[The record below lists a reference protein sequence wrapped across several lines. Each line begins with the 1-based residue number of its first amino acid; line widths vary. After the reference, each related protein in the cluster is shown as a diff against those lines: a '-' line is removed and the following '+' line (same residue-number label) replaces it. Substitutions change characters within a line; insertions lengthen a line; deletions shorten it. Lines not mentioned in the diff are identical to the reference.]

1 MISLMIVG
9 GPVQELVNVG
19 IMFVLITVFRVILS
33 YLTIICAEC
42 LSPKA
47 LTSAQRKR
55 VASDLWY
62 ATYYV
67 IAAFTGTYLLFAR
80 LGWSDQSRVC
90 SWEDAEAVLSTDKLL
105 YAYHCM
111 QVAFY
116 VNYVFAMFSGIDPP
130 HKDYSYVVHHI
141 ITLVLIVFSRNAGY
155 MRIQL
160 GVLVVHDIADPF
172 LHVAKLIKFLR
183 PAARKV
189 YQPIFVAFALVFF
202 ATRLYVFPMFLIDN
216 CRLTW
221 NRMHPDD
228 WAYIASPVASPD
240 IIPPAPF
247 SITSSHITVCWF
259 RFSFYG
265 MGVMLLYSLLA
276 LHAFWGLK
284 IIQAIFKQVDKTM
297 DGNPKQQQ
305 QLSND
310 QKSKTE

>member
-1 MISLMIVG
+1 MISSPMIVG
-9 GPVQELVNVG
+9 GPLQELVNVM
-19 IMFVLITVFRVILS
+19 IMFVVITVCRVILS
-33 YLTIICAEC
+33 FSTITCAEC
-42 LSPKA
+42 FSRKA
-47 LTSAQRKR
+47 LTTQERKR

-67 IAAFTGTYLLFAR
+67 IAACTGAYLLFVR
-80 LGWSDQSRVC
+80 LGWDDQSRIC
-90 SWEDAEAVLSTDKLL
+90 SWEDAEAVLSADKIL

-116 VNYVFAMFSGIDPP
+116 VNYVFAMLGGIDPP

-141 ITLVLIVFSRNAGY
+141 ITLVLIVFSRNAGF

-160 GVLVVHDIADPF
+160 GVLVVHDIADPL

-221 NRMHPDD
+221 KRAYPDD
-228 WAYIASPVASPD
+228 WAFVSTTGA
-240 IIPPAPF
+240 PAFAHTP
-247 SITSSHITVCWF
+247 SHVTVCWF

-265 MGVMLLYSLLA
+265 MGVVLLYSLLA

-284 IIQAIFKQVDKTM
+284 IIQAVFKQVDKTM
-297 DGNPKQQQ
+297 DQ
-305 QLSND
+305 

>member
-1 MISLMIVG
+1 MTWWSLMIVG
-9 GPVQELVNVG
+9 GPLQELVNVMV
-19 IMFVLITVFRVILS
+19 MFVVITVCRVILS
-33 YLTIICAEC
+33 YSTIVCAEC

-47 LTSAQRKR
+47 LTAVQRKR

-67 IAAFTGTYLLFAR
+67 IAAFTGACLLFVR
-80 LGWSDQSRVC
+80 LGWNDQSRIC
-90 SWEDAEAVLSTDKLL
+90 SWEDAAAVLSADKLL

-116 VNYVFAMFSGIDPP
+116 VNYVFAMLTGIDPP
-130 HKDYSYVVHHI
+130 HKDYSYAVHHI

-189 YQPIFVAFALVFF
+189 YQPIFVMFALVFF

-216 CRLTW
+216 CRLSW

-228 WAYIASPVASPD
+228 WAFLSATGA
-240 IIPPAPF
+240 PAF
-247 SITSSHITVCWF
+247 SHTPSHVTVCWF

-265 MGVMLLYSLLA
+265 MGVVLLYSLLA

-284 IIQAIFKQVDKTM
+284 IIQAVFKQVDKTM
-297 DGNPKQQQ
+297 DDKNKV
-305 QLSND
+305 SD